1 MKLKLLL
8 TAAAVFAAVPAQAQ
22 DAETGNGTFTGPRI
36 QAQVGWT
43 RTGINIFDTR
53 NFGGRG
59 DFGGSSEQDNE
70 VSYGGEVGFDFD
82 LGGFVVGAYAGG
94 DISNNAEGFNFTTA
108 TATVPAEPRLLLE
121 TDRNLYVGGRVGIV
135 AGGRALIYGKGGFS
149 RATLDESNPA
159 GTARTVNFPTGEEE
173 VDGYHFGGGVEVALS
188 EMFYV
193 RADYTHTKYEDMALP
208 AQPNPAQ
215 TFELRFN
222 RNVAS
227 LGFGIRF

>member
-8 TAAAVFAAVPAQAQ
+8 AAAAVFAAMPAQAQ
-22 DAETGNGTFTGPRI
+22 DSGSTGTFTGPRI
-36 QAQVGWT
+36 QGQVGWT
-43 RTGINIFDTR
+43 RTGINILDTR

-59 DFGGSSEQDNE
+59 NFGQGSENDNE

-82 LGGFVVGAYAGG
+82 LGGFVVGAYGG
-94 DISNNAEGFNFTTA
+94 ADFSNNAEGFNFTTA
-108 TATVPAEPRLLLE
+108 TATTPATPRLLLE
-121 TDRNLYVGGRVGIV
+121 ADRNLYAGARVGIV

-159 GTARTVNFPTGEEE
+159 GTARTINFPTGEQEF
-173 VDGYHFGGGVEVALS
+173 DGYHFGGGVEFALS

-193 RADYTHTKYEDMALP
+193 RADYTHTQYEDMQLP
-208 AQPNPAQ
+208 LQTNPAE
-215 TFELRFN
+215 TLELSFN

-227 LGFGIRF
+227 IGFGVRF